1 MAGKHPDLYNSA
13 GEPGRISSVCGRR
26 QKKRHRRNMTISEQG
41 KKKDG
46 SNETNKKKRW
56 LNVLPTEKYE
66 EVREKSE
73 AGNQQEP
80 V

>member
-1 MAGKHPDLYNSA
+1 MSK
-13 GEPGRISSVCGRR
+13 
-26 QKKRHRRNMTISEQG
+26 G